1 MVSQVHLNEAIEK
14 IVFVKHEDKMIIV
27 AANGNLISLISVD
40 EEYNLKVLQNIH
52 VFQKPV
58 LTLVYD
64 QVRKRI
70 VAGGI
75 DQQVKFFEIFE
86 EAEEMQLRLQYK
98 IKMPQAV
105 FGFGISADGQH
116 YVIAL
121 ADGSLIIKSKELEE
135 FKEEIDDEM
144 KMVLNA
150 FQPEFKQTSK
160 NYKYFYRGQYSV
172 MPDLEDVVQSMK
184 QRKVKMQKFE
194 GSLKKFQYKKALNEA
209 LD

>member
-1 MVSQVHLNEAIEK
+1 
-14 IVFVKHEDKMIIV
+14 
-27 AANGNLISLISVD
+27 
-40 EEYNLKVLQNIH
+40 
-52 VFQKPV
+52 V

-116 YVIAL
+116 YVVAL

-135 FKEEIDDEM
+135 FKEEVDDEM

-150 FQPEFKQTSK
+150 F
-160 NYKYFYRGQYSV
+160 
-172 MPDLEDVVQSMK
+172 
-184 QRKVKMQKFE
+184 
-194 GSLKKFQYKKALNEA
+194 
-209 LD
+209 

>member
-1 MVSQVHLNEAIEK
+1 M
-14 IVFVKHEDKMIIV
+14 
-27 AANGNLISLISVD
+27 
-40 EEYNLKVLQNIH
+40 
-52 VFQKPV
+52 
-58 LTLVYD
+58 
-64 QVRKRI
+64 
-70 VAGGI
+70 
-75 DQQVKFFEIFE
+75 
-86 EAEEMQLRLQYK
+86 
-98 IKMPQAV
+98 

-116 YVIAL
+116 YVVAL

-150 FQPEFKQTSK
+150 FQPQFKQTSK

-172 MPDLEDVVQSMK
+172 MPELDDVVQSMK